1 MRYRTIRLTASTIGK
16 WVWCDMGHFEVKTNK
31 AQWRLAVH
39 NGCVK
44 AAKVLA
50 EQMHSDSLSFVPKE
64 EGTLRDS
71 FRMEE
76 TGDGADL
83 VWNTPYA
90 LYQWY
95 GCWPDGSH
103 VVSNHT
109 TPGAST
115 AWVDKAKQKCSDT
128 WRKVAENALKEGI
141 G

>member
-1 MRYRTIRLTASTIGK
+1 MGNFEIR
-16 WVWCDMGHFEVKTNK
+16 TNK
-31 AQWRLAVH
+31 AQWRMAVH
-39 NGCVK
+39 NGSVK
-44 AAKVLA
+44 AAKMLA
-50 EQMHSDSLSFVPKE
+50 EQIHNDSLSYVPKE
-64 EGTLRDS
+64 EGTLSEDS

-76 TGDGADL
+76 VADGVEL

-95 GCWPDGSH
+95 GCYPDGSH

-109 TPGAST
+109 TPGTST

-128 WRKVAENALKEGI
+128 WRKVAENAFREGM

>member
-1 MRYRTIRLTASTIGK
+1 MGSFEIKTDKMK
-16 WVWCDMGHFEVKTNK
+16 WR
-31 AQWRLAVH
+31 AAVH
-39 NGCVK
+39 NGSVK
-44 AAKVLA
+44 GAKMLA
-50 EQMHSDSLSFVPKE
+50 EQIRNDSLNYVPKE

-76 TGDGADL
+76 VSDGVEL

-109 TPGAST
+109 TPGTST

-128 WRKVAENALKEGI
+128 WKKVAENAFREGM

>member
-1 MRYRTIRLTASTIGK
+1 
-16 WVWCDMGHFEVKTNK
+16 MGSFEVRTNK

-39 NGCVK
+39 NGSVK
-44 AAKVLA
+44 AAKILA
-50 EQMHSDSLSFVPKE
+50 EQIHNDSLNYVPKE
-64 EGTLRDS
+64 EGTLSEDS

-76 TGDGADL
+76 TADGVDL

-95 GCWPDGSH
+95 GCYPDGSH

-109 TPGAST
+109 TPGTST
-115 AWVDKAKQKCSDT
+115 AWVDKAKQKCSDN
-128 WRKVAENALKEGI
+128 WKKVAENAFREGM

>member
-1 MRYRTIRLTASTIGK
+1 MAGS
-16 WVWCDMGHFEVKTNK
+16 FEVKTDK
-31 AQWRLAVH
+31 MKWRAAVH
-39 NGCVK
+39 NGSVK

-50 EQMHSDSLSFVPKE
+50 EQIHNDSLNYVPKE

-76 TGDGADL
+76 VSDGVEL

-95 GCWPDGSH
+95 GCYPDGSH

-109 TPGAST
+109 TPGTST

-128 WRKVAENALKEGI
+128 WKKVAENAFREGM